1 MAKRTNPRKVGVFVL
16 GALAIAVLA
25 TAVLGSGRLFRTT
38 HQYVCFFGGSV
49 NGLHTGAAVKFK
61 GVKIGE
67 VKSILLSLNVGRGA
81 AHIAQSSVI
90 QIPVIIEID
99 EDRMTTHGLTNINL
113 SDPAGMQ
120 QAIDRG
126 LRAQLAIDSLLTG
139 LLYIDLDMHPGTPAR
154 LAMPLNSGYQEI
166 PTLPTAFQQA
176 QNAAT
181 RLISQIDKI
190 QLDQLVATATETLA
204 AVRDLANSQQLR
216 GAIASL
222 KESGESLNRAAN
234 EIQQLSANVNRQI
247 APMSQ
252 SIQTAARNTD
262 ATLRTTQ
269 ATLNRVNDTLAPNG
283 PLIYQANQTL
293 IQLSAAARSARRLT
307 DYLDRNPD
315 ALMRGRS
322 YKKAGK

>member
-1 MAKRTNPRKVGVFVL
+1 MAKRTNPRKVGAFVL

-38 HQYVCFFGGSV
+38 HQYVCFFSGSV
-49 NGLHTGAAVKFK
+49 NGLRTGASVKFK
-61 GVKIGE
+61 GVRIGE
-67 VKSILLSLNVGRGA
+67 VKSIRLSLNVGRGA
-81 AHIAQSSVI
+81 AQIEQSSVI
-90 QIPVIIEID
+90 KIPVIIEID
-99 EDRMTTHGLTNINL
+99 EDRMTTSGLTNINL

-154 LAMPLNSGYQEI
+154 RAMPFNSRYQEI

-222 KESGESLNRAAN
+222 KETGESLNRAAN
-234 EIQQLSANVNRQI
+234 EIQSLSANVNQQI

-269 ATLNRVNDTLAPNG
+269 ATLDRVNDTLAPNG

-293 IQLSAAARSARRLT
+293 IQLSAASRSVRRLA